1 MSPASTTHSQERIRA
16 ATAARLQMGLNTDS
30 VILNKIKENPGISTY
45 HIAKILHFSIGRVD
59 GSISRLQE
67 RKEINLQYV
76 LREGRMIKEIY
87 PKGFTQQEAEVV
99 RFDKELLESPDKWKK
114 KAYIYALDR
123 ITLGIA
129 PTKSDE
135 WEMKALAKEDVEVQE
150 SKDQLLIRI
159 PPRLADFY
167 IWKNSTSDLAII
179 GDLALLTLKTSIP
192 IHTPAK
198 DERAELETLTTS

>member
-1 MSPASTTHSQERIRA
+1 MSASSTRSQGRVRA
-16 ATAARLQMGLNTDS
+16 AAAARLRVGLNTDS
-30 VILNKIKENPGISTY
+30 VILDKIKENPGISTY
-45 HIAKILHFSIGRVD
+45 RIAKILHYSIGRVD

-67 RKEINLQYV
+67 RRKIDVQYV
-76 LREGRMIKEIY
+76 LCEGRLIKEIY
-87 PKGFTQQEAEVV
+87 PKGFITQQEAEVV
-99 RFDKELLESPDKWKK
+99 RLDKELLESPDKWKK
-114 KAYIYALDR
+114 RAYIYALDR
-123 ITLGIA
+123 ITLGIT
-129 PTKSDE
+129 PFKSDE

-150 SKDQLLIRI
+150 LKDHLLIRI

-179 GDLALLTLKTSIP
+179 GDLVLLTLKTSIP

>member
-1 MSPASTTHSQERIRA
+1 
-16 ATAARLQMGLNTDS
+16 MGLNTDS